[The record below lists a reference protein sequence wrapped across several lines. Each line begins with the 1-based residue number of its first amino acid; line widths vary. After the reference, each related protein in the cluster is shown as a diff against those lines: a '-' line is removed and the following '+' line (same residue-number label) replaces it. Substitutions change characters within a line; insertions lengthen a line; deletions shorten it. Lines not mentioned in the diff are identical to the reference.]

1 VAATPIPLVIAEAME
16 VARAQGV
23 DAVSNLAADVNA
35 AAEALDNLK
44 SLLRRQFPDPDL
56 ARLQR
61 APEPSL
67 KATSTSENQPSQFPP
82 IMSAHRLPQ
91 LPAASLLPPDL
102 VHTTRPRRFDILG
115 FLVGVALSAA
125 TGVVVYIYLAAR

>member
-1 VAATPIPLVIAEAME
+1 
-16 VARAQGV
+16 
-23 DAVSNLAADVNA
+23 VSNLAADVNA

-56 ARLQR
+56 AKVQR

-67 KATSTSENQPSQFPP
+67 ATSTSENQPSQFPP

-91 LPAASLLPPDL
+91 LPAASLLPPDFAY
-102 VHTTRPRRFDILG
+102 H
-115 FLVGVALSAA
+115 SA
-125 TGVVVYIYLAAR
+125 TPL